1 MQYWRKIK
9 FPQIHFPTG
18 PLKLALRLSCL
29 LKTQKR
35 THPRIRFSFTWNI
48 WGITLL
54 WRNKIEFKYQCGT
67 SGIVISTFY
76 FLFVFQW
83 FCLSFLLSFCF
94 IILVSLLRISGLQS
108 VFSHQGILL
117 SEKRPFPLFLGTK
130 DQHKTL
136 NTEFFRQRAAKA
148 STRAHVNKRWYF
160 LSGWKT
166 WWDAIYFTGIILC
179 SNPAIRRLNG
189 AALNVHLKKKMPTP
203 FSLIRPFKNYVKS
216 QTKLSCMAGP
226 KTLTLLTLSSLIT

>member
-83 FCLSFLLSFCF
+83 FCLSFLLSFCS
-94 IILVSLLRISGLQS
+94 ILLVLLLGISGLQS
-108 VFSHQGILL
+108 VFSQQGILL
-117 SEKRPFPLFLGTK
+117 TEKGRSLCFSTQNAKHRILPTEGCKSLDWSSCQQEMIFFVRLENLMGCHLFYGDHSLQQSSNLEIKWCGIERTAEK
-130 DQHKTL
+130 
-136 NTEFFRQRAAKA
+136 N
-148 STRAHVNKRWYF
+148 AH
-160 LSGWKT
+160 
-166 WWDAIYFTGIILC
+166 
-179 SNPAIRRLNG
+179 
-189 AALNVHLKKKMPTP
+189 TP
-203 FSLIRPFKNYVKS
+203 FVNINL
-216 QTKLSCMAGP
+216 
-226 KTLTLLTLSSLIT
+226 